1 MILYLPRSR
10 RCMAAWCQRAPVSAH
25 RDAGAGRAGSTAAR
39 AGWTDRWRGNCQAL
53 LLLAHG
59 TAIGGGGA
67 SVTSRTVGSSDRDEL
82 VLGLLAAPGWPT
94 EVAEALADDL
104 PGTLAD
110 RVTDV
115 VSWHVPVRTDPAV
128 ADVSHGVEA
137 IDLARARLL
146 REDWDMAVCMTDTPL
161 RIGTRPVVAD
171 ASATHG
177 VALISLPALGAVQT
191 RRRARDAVIRLVD
204 GLAGESLEVGERG
217 PRRRARVSHRIASLA
232 APIRAVEPPEDDV
245 DLRFVAAVVRGNV
258 RLLAGM
264 VRANRPWRLIVRLSR
279 ALAATAATV
288 AFALVTSDLW
298 VLADALD
305 WLRLLV
311 LTVLSVGAS
320 VVWLIVSHRLWET
333 RQGRASNQ
341 QTVLFNVATTLTLLL
356 GVVSLYAA
364 LFALTIG
371 MAAVVIDPGVLGEA
385 LGHDAD
391 AGDYAALT
399 WMASSLATIAGGL
412 GAGLESDEAVREA
425 AYGYRVERA
434 SERDGRSSEPA
445 VGESRT

>member
-1 MILYLPRSR
+1 
-10 RCMAAWCQRAPVSAH
+10 
-25 RDAGAGRAGSTAAR
+25 
-39 AGWTDRWRGNCQAL
+39 
-53 LLLAHG
+53 
-59 TAIGGGGA
+59 
-67 SVTSRTVGSSDRDEL
+67 
-82 VLGLLAAPGWPT
+82 LAAPEWPT
-94 EVAEALADDL
+94 EVAESLAEDL
-104 PGTLAD
+104 PGLLAD
-110 RVTDV
+110 RVTDA
-115 VSWHVPVRTDPAV
+115 VSWRVPVRTDPAV
-128 ADVSHGVEA
+128 ADMSHGVEA
-137 IDLARARLL
+137 IDFARARLL
-146 REDWDMAVCMTDTPL
+146 RDGWDMAVCITDAPL

-204 GLAGESLEVGERG
+204 GLVGESLELGERG

-232 APIRAVEPPEDDV
+232 APIRAVEPPDDDDV

-279 ALAATAATV
+279 ALAAAAAAV
-288 AFALVTSDLW
+288 VFALVTSDLW
-298 VLADALD
+298 VLADALN

-311 LTVLSVGAS
+311 LTVLSVGAT
-320 VVWLIVSHRLWET
+320 VLWLIVAHRLWEA
-333 RQGRASNQ
+333 RQGRGTRQ
-341 QTVLFNVATTLTLLL
+341 QTVLFNAATTLTLLL
-356 GVVSLYAA
+356 GAASLYAA

-371 MAAVVIDPGVLGEA
+371 AAAVVIDAGVLGEA
-385 LGHDAD
+385 LGHDAGV
-391 AGDYAALT
+391 GDYAALA

-434 SERDGRSSEPA
+434 SERDSRSIESA
-445 VGESRT
+445 IGESNRQGFVA

>member
-1 MILYLPRSR
+1 MRGENWPIASCTATR
-10 RCMAAWCQRAPVSAH
+10 VS
-25 RDAGAGRAGSTAAR
+25 DST
-39 AGWTDRWRGNCQAL
+39 TL
-53 LLLAHG
+53 V
-59 TAIGGGGA
+59 
-67 SVTSRTVGSSDRDEL
+67 SVTSAVEATVRIVCTDAADPVTAVPTMPRPIDRQQRHGQPDAGQHAGQRQQPQPS
-82 VLGLLAAPGWPT
+82 LGQ
-94 EVAEALADDL
+94 VAQPEALNPPHDCGHPWITTTTVIYPAT
-104 PGTLAD
+104 PGPTVRACI
-110 RVTDV
+110 
-115 VSWHVPVRTDPAV
+115 VS
-128 ADVSHGVEA
+128 
-137 IDLARARLL
+137 
-146 REDWDMAVCMTDTPL
+146 
-161 RIGTRPVVAD
+161 TRPVVAD

-204 GLAGESLEVGERG
+204 GLVGESLELGERG

-232 APIRAVEPPEDDV
+232 APIRAVEPPDDDV

-279 ALAATAATV
+279 ALAAAAAAV
-288 AFALVTSDLW
+288 VFALVTADLW
-298 VLADALD
+298 VLADALN

-311 LTVLSVGAS
+311 LTVLSVGAT
-320 VVWLIVSHRLWET
+320 VLWLIVSHRLWEA
-333 RQGRASNQ
+333 RQGRGSRQ
-341 QTVLFNVATTLTLLL
+341 QTVLFNAATTLTLLL
-356 GVVSLYAA
+356 GAASLYAA

-371 MAAVVIDPGVLGEA
+371 AAALVIDAGVLGEA

-391 AGDYAALT
+391 VGDYAALA

-434 SERDGRSSEPA
+434 SERDSRSIESA
-445 VGESRT
+445 VGESNRQGLRGVGSG

>member
-1 MILYLPRSR
+1 
-10 RCMAAWCQRAPVSAH
+10 
-25 RDAGAGRAGSTAAR
+25 
-39 AGWTDRWRGNCQAL
+39 
-53 LLLAHG
+53 
-59 TAIGGGGA
+59 
-67 SVTSRTVGSSDRDEL
+67 VGSSDRDEL
-82 VLGLLAAPGWPT
+82 VLGLLAAPGRPT
-94 EVAEALADDL
+94 EVGEALADDL
-104 PGTLAD
+104 PGVLAD

-115 VSWHVPVRTDPAV
+115 VSWRVPVRTDPAV

-137 IDLARARLL
+137 IDLARVRLL
-146 REDWDMAVCMTDTPL
+146 REGWDMAVCMTDAPL

-232 APIRAVEPPEDDV
+232 APVRAVQPPEDDV

-279 ALAATAATV
+279 ALASAAAAV
-288 AFALVTSDLW
+288 VFALVTSDLW

-311 LTVLSVGAS
+311 LTLLSVGAS
-320 VVWLIVSHRLWET
+320 VLWLIVSHRLWET
-333 RQGRASNQ
+333 RQGRGSRQ

-356 GVVSLYAA
+356 GVASLYAA

-371 MAAVVIDPGVLGEA
+371 TAAVVIDPRVLGEA

-391 AGDYAALT
+391 AGDYATLT

-434 SERDGRSSEPA
+434 SERDSQSIESA
-445 VGESRT
+445 VGESQT